1 MSKRNS
7 FESENVSDDDEEE
20 KDTKKTNSSNKEDS
34 PQSIL
39 PNYDLIMAISTTLN
53 SILDQNKHL
62 DNYKEI
68 LKAQSHTVFSGNLIP
83 NISIK
88 DYLLRIQNYANI
100 EKSTLI
106 LSLIYIDRLCNQGK
120 VTLTYYNIHRILFS
134 AVLISIKYNEDNFY
148 DNKYYAQIA
157 GVKLK
162 ELKTLEYFF
171 IKMLNCNLYVNRED
185 YDKYE
190 GYLDN
195 YDFDNN

>member
-7 FESENVSDDDEEE
+7 FESENVSDVDEEE
-20 KDTKKTNSSNKEDS
+20 RDTKKTNSSNKEDS

-68 LKAQSHTVFSGNLIP
+68 LKAQSPTVFSGNLIP

>member
-1 MSKRNS
+1 MSRKNS
-7 FESENVSDDDEEE
+7 FESENDSDIDEDENDE
-20 KDTKKTNSSNKEDS
+20 KRRNKEDS
-34 PQSIL
+34 PQNSL
-39 PNYDLIMAISTTLN
+39 PNYDLIRAISNTLN
-53 SILDQNKHL
+53 SILDQNKEL

-68 LKAQSHTVFSGNLIP
+68 IKAQNHTVFSANLIP
-83 NISIK
+83 NISVK
-88 DYLLRIQNYANI
+88 DYLLRIQTYANI

-106 LSLIYIDRLCNQGK
+106 ISLIYIDRLCNKAK

-162 ELKTLEYFF
+162 ELKTLEYYF
-171 IKMLNCNLYVNRED
+171 IKLLNCSLYVNRED
-185 YDKYE
+185 YDKYQ

-195 YDFDNN
+195 YNFDDDD

>member
-7 FESENVSDDDEEE
+7 FESESVSDVDEEE

-39 PNYDLIMAISTTLN
+39 PNHDLIMAISTTLN

>member
-20 KDTKKTNSSNKEDS
+20 RDTKKTNSSNKEDS

-39 PNYDLIMAISTTLN
+39 PNYDLIKAISTTLN

-68 LKAQSHTVFSGNLIP
+68 LKAQSHTVFGGNLIP

>member
-7 FESENVSDDDEEE
+7 FESENVSDGDEEE
-20 KDTKKTNSSNKEDS
+20 KDTKKTNSSNKGDS

-68 LKAQSHTVFSGNLIP
+68 LKAQSPTVFSGNLIP

-100 EKSTLI
+100 EK
-106 LSLIYIDRLCNQGK
+106 
-120 VTLTYYNIHRILFS
+120 
-134 AVLISIKYNEDNFY
+134 VL
-148 DNKYYAQIA
+148 
-157 GVKLK
+157 
-162 ELKTLEYFF
+162 
-171 IKMLNCNLYVNRED
+171 
-185 YDKYE
+185 
-190 GYLDN
+190 
-195 YDFDNN
+195 

>member
-7 FESENVSDDDEEE
+7 FESENVSDVDEEE
-20 KDTKKTNSSNKEDS
+20 GDTKKTNSSNKEDS

-68 LKAQSHTVFSGNLIP
+68 LKAQSPTVFSGNLIP